1 MLARRVNELYP
12 DRRRIFTSKT
22 NPEAPFEPEV
32 KRQTVMELCARRVS
46 ASEVVRRI
54 GGIRAVL
61 YKWKYEI
68 IGNSAYQTMHKHNK
82 PSLEA
87 ELDVLRE
94 EVAQLNPT
102 EKRQRSLVP

>member
-1 MLARRVNELYP
+1 MNQKSNVRLSWRSVHDEYQP
-12 DRRRIFTSKT
+12 
-22 NPEAPFEPEV
+22 V
-32 KRQTVMELCARRVS
+32 KSSDVL
-46 ASEVVRRI
+46 
-54 GGIRAVL
+54 GDIRAVL

-102 EKRQRSLVP
+102 EKR